1 MKTRVYTV
9 DDHPL
14 IRRALAA
21 LISAE
26 NDMEMCGQAEDASA
40 GLQEIMKLQPDLVIV
55 DITLKGNSGLELI
68 KSIRAFNP
76 KIQIVVLS
84 MHHES
89 IYGLRV
95 LKAGA
100 RAYVMKHDAM
110 TKVVEAI
117 RRVRNGDLFVSDYVA
132 NEMLNQLVGG
142 QSSDNPTAS
151 PVSSLSD
158 RELEVVNLIGNGLL
172 TREIAARLHV
182 SVKTIETHRAHI
194 KTKVHVQNAT
204 QLVQFCVRWVEEE
217 HNRHEAIS
225 A

>member
-1 MKTRVYTV
+1 MKTRVYSV

-14 IRRALAA
+14 IRRGLAT
-21 LISAE
+21 LIGAE
-26 NDMEMCGQAEDASA
+26 TDMEMCGQADDAAS
-40 GLQEIMKLQPDLVIV
+40 GLQDIMKLQPDLVIV

-68 KSIRAFNP
+68 KSIRAFSP
-76 KIQIVVLS
+76 KIQSLVLS

-117 RRVRNGDLFVSDYVA
+117 RRIRHGDLFVSDYVA
-132 NEMLNQLVGG
+132 NEMLNQLVSA
-142 QSSDNPTAS
+142 QVSDEGAS
-151 PVSSLSD
+151 PIASLSD
-158 RELEVVNLIGNGLL
+158 RELEVVSLIGHGLL
-172 TREIAARLHV
+172 TREIAVRLHV
-182 SVKTIETHRAHI
+182 SVKTVETHRAHI

-204 QLVQFCVRWVEEE
+204 QLVQYCVRWVEE
-217 HNRHEAIS
+217 NTRRHEAVT